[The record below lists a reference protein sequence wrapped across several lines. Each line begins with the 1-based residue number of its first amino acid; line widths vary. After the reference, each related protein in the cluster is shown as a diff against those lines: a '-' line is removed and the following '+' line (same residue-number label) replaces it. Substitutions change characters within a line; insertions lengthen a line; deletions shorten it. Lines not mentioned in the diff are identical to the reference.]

1 MDKEQV
7 KAIEL
12 QGIVRN
18 QTKIGVQDGQC
29 EDIMNLRFK
38 DGSWRAAGKGK
49 LVHTN
54 GTSYEQMY
62 IHTNVY
68 HHLLG
73 VSNGTLY
80 WFANIDTDCVTFKPL
95 ATPVAIT
102 NVTGTVTI
110 VQTGHLLT
118 IIDEADNF
126 EYVIFKTDT
135 NKYVQVNTD
144 ANGKQTDRELYP
156 FGQIHFNWSDGE
168 AITQDMKGEDGWGA
182 WAESGVGEFFSASK
196 WWDLNEVTPNVGD
209 DRIAELGGTFANC
222 QGKMIELYAKATEKN
237 LFTNPFLV
245 CAAVKLYDG
254 SYIYASN
261 PVLIFPHQQALAST
275 YRITHTD
282 STSTTALNKWAG
294 ITKADDNLSAIGYET
309 IGYDGVFSPRGGRFY
324 YYKNSDDAGGYTKW
338 WGKDLPMELSGE
350 TSEWT
355 GLSGGNEYCKTRF
368 GGRDTST
375 VFSNGI
381 YNLVGINRLISEN
394 TIAQKS
400 NAYWY
405 FQVQGCN
412 LCITIDKNFLKDS
425 DVFKSL
431 CIFITQPSDVY
442 YQATDKDSL
451 GQNRLSVDVYR
462 EVDSADSRNVHYYCS
477 ANLSYSPKR
486 RTADEIMN
494 DLLNSPFYLL
504 KEYNTQQLEHLI
516 NNPIVDLSSAAD
528 EGLLSNITQQDK
540 LETESLSR
548 SSYSAKVQYMYNGRL
563 HIGNYTEQMFHGYP
577 IDAYQLN
584 NHSLKYKSG
593 KYFKNTLPNLV
604 SDYDNAAQYSRS
616 NIGFYSYTQ
625 NGTDTQTLY
634 DSLSKNGWFL
644 GLYIVT
650 TINSQNGEYKVV
662 KYIEASQLPTS
673 ASKGDFQNY
682 IESLDPLLF
691 YPDLRATS
699 MKIGILRVEY
709 RGDDYNIVTEWSR
722 TFELTPHPYL
732 DMAYYADSNLKPIDM
747 TLSEVRYN
755 GSILGDNG
763 QLFNWLCDPSLATS
777 SQLSAINEIFTLPQE
792 KNLEYYPNGLK
803 VSKTDN
809 PLYFPSENTYLVGS
823 AEIIALMSN
832 AVAIGTGQTGAAPL
846 YVFCKD
852 GIYAL
857 LVDEKGEM
865 AYTNS
870 RIIAR
875 DVCNNAKSVTPID
888 TGVVFT
894 TDRGLMEIAGS
905 EVQEIGQK
913 AEGDV
918 FDYNADSTT
927 DKAKK
932 IMYNAFTM
940 RKLADL
946 PEALLDNVDFLTFL
960 KGSIINYNHNE
971 RELMVSNPDYD
982 YSYIMDRNGDWS
994 RRDIAADEYVNN
1006 YPTSYRVQSNKFY
1019 KVDEEETGRDTADN
1033 SIYAMS
1039 QVVKLDSIGF
1049 KELHR
1054 VIARGYFETLEQST
1068 KVITSGD
1075 FFGADTGN
1083 AFITVKRLYSK
1094 KDNINLFGRDI
1105 NELIGR
1111 KFEMYVKNTYGS
1123 TSAIRFGMAIKTG
1136 DDETVYGT
1144 DVLTEACSYGEEKT
1158 IQFDF
1163 GVKGVVSPYYNA
1175 TSIYLYAY
1183 SGDSSTPINTTAFKY
1198 SFSEIIEP
1206 PYLGLYLFGSYDG
1219 RKWALLGH
1227 REKQGKFTDIGT
1239 LVERTDCKFFRFV
1252 LAGQIT
1258 KDSRL
1263 DYFEVSSNPSKLNT
1277 KIR

>member
-12 QGIVRN
+12 QGIARN

-29 EDIMNLRFK
+29 EDIINLRFK

-126 EYVIFKTDT
+126 EYFVFKTNT
-135 NKYVQVNTD
+135 NSYRKVTTQQNDNSNNREIFPFGSVNFNLSRNDEGSILEYDVRTISQNSSWFD
-144 ANGKQTDRELYP
+144 DVFDPKEDNSFMVSSYGLDYFRNKGKNIYGKQTGRNY
-156 FGQIHFNWSDGE
+156 
-168 AITQDMKGEDGWGA
+168 
-182 WAESGVGEFFSASK
+182 
-196 WWDLNEVTPNVGD
+196 
-209 DRIAELGGTFANC
+209 
-222 QGKMIELYAKATEKN
+222 
-237 LFTNPFLV
+237 FTRPFLAV
-245 CAAVKLYDG
+245 AAIKLYDG
-254 SYIYASN
+254 SYLYASQIVYLYPN
-261 PVLIFPHQQALAST
+261 EMP
-275 YRITHTD
+275 
-282 STSTTALNKWAG
+282 NKG
-294 ITKADDNLSAIGYET
+294 DTLYGKKA
-309 IGYDGVFSPRGGRFY
+309 
-324 YYKNSDDAGGYTKW
+324 
-338 WGKDLPMELSGE
+338 LSGE
-350 TSEWT
+350 VDGVDYGNYGYVIGATQPTYGTEIKKLTTPDINSYACVPVT
-355 GLSGGNEYCKTRF
+355 FVDSGKRTTRSIF
-368 GGRDTST
+368 VGG
-375 VFSNGI
+375 
-381 YNLVGINRLISEN
+381 EN
-394 TIAQKS
+394 TDVSNYDKIKENYNIAICETYETDTPPTFSAGIHAKDGILT
-400 NAYWY
+400 AYY
-405 FQVQGCN
+405 ATKVLAFDLAVSIRN
-412 LCITIDKNFLKDS
+412 TSFLSDNE

-431 CIFITQPSDVY
+431 CIFVTPEVD
-442 YQATDKDSL
+442 DFLFENGDSIEWKWI
-451 GQNRLSVDVYR
+451 NSFDVYR
-462 EVDSADSRNVHYYCS
+462 IYT
-477 ANLSYSPKR
+477 PKR
-486 RTADEIMN
+486 KTADQISNELMHQ
-494 DLLNSPFYLL
+494 PFYLL
-504 KEYNTQQLEHLI
+504 KEYDKNTINELLE
-516 NNPIVDLSSAAD
+516 NPIVDLSKTED
-528 EGLLSNITQQDK
+528 EGLLKNLTEQDTLTSEAFK
-540 LETESLSR
+540 TGD
-548 SSYSAKVQYMYNGRL
+548 SYIPKATYLYNGRL
-563 HIGNYTEQMFHGYP
+563 HIANYTKHVFSGYL
-577 IDAYQLN
+577 IDTMQLN
-584 NHSLKYKSG
+584 NHILQYEKGNYYKHTLKDLKRDSLDVYMQHPKVEYPF
-593 KYFKNTLPNLV
+593 YDV
-604 SDYDNAAQYSRS
+604 DYDFITYDTSLIPYFIERNAYFVLVKVYLADNEEVIRV
-616 NIGFYSYTQ
+616 IKP
-625 NGTDTQTLY
+625 Y
-634 DSLSKNGWFL
+634 DCLEQKD
-644 GLYIVT
+644 
-650 TINSQNGEYKVV
+650 GEYPNFIEDLSPLLMYPDSRANKMDIYFINPIDRQDNS
-662 KYIEASQLPTS
+662 YINVSS
-673 ASKGDFQNY
+673 ASFQLKAHTYLDLAYYINEDLLPIAIGRFNGVSIPKSDFVDADLGTNY
-682 IESLDPLLF
+682 TYFLEAIKK
-691 YPDLRATS
+691 ATS
-699 MKIGILRVEY
+699 P
-709 RGDDYNIVTEWSR
+709 NT
-722 TFELTPHPYL
+722 T
-732 DMAYYADSNLKPIDM
+732 
-747 TLSEVRYN
+747 
-755 GSILGDNG
+755 
-763 QLFNWLCDPSLATS
+763 
-777 SQLSAINEIFTLPQE
+777 
-792 KNLEYYPNGLK
+792 EYYPNGLK
-803 VSKTDN
+803 VSKTNN

-852 GIYAL
+852 GVYTL

-918 FDYNADSTT
+918 FDYNTDSTT

-960 KGSIINYNHNE
+960 KGSIVNYNHNE

-1068 KVITSGD
+1068 RVITSGD
-1075 FFGADTGN
+1075 FFGTDTGN
-1083 AFITVKRLYSK
+1083 AFITVNRLYSK

-1105 NELIGR
+1105 KELIGR

-1144 DVLTEACSYGEEKT
+1144 DVLTEACLYGEEKT

-1163 GVKGVVSPYYNA
+1163 GVKGVISPYYNA